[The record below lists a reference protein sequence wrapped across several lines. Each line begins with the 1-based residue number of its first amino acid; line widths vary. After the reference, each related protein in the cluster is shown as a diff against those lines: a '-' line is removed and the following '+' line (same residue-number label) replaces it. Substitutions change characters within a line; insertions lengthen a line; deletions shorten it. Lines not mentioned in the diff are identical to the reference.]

1 MYCVKFYQKKMMFN
15 LLNKVFKITK
25 FYSTHSVNVPIIIP
39 IISYLNADLE
49 KTTIIKQNKSKSGVY
64 RWVNVINN
72 KNYIGSSINL
82 GRRFKEYYNYSHIS
96 KVKRNFPIHSALLKY
111 GYSSFK
117 LEILEY
123 CEPSV
128 LIKREQYYLDN
139 LKPEYNVLKIAGSML
154 GFKHS
159 EYTKKLFS
167 ITRLGRI
174 CSETTRLKLSVNNH
188 KSIPII
194 LTNIKTGNIFKF
206 SSISKAA
213 QFLDVS
219 ETSVRKFL
227 KLNKSYKG
235 YTIIIE

>member
-1 MYCVKFYQKKMMFN
+1 MFQT
-15 LLNKVFKITK
+15 KK
-25 FYSTHSVNVPIIIP
+25 FYSSYSVNVSPIIP

-49 KTTIIKQNKSKSGVY
+49 KATILKQNKSKSGIY
-64 RWVNVINN
+64 RWVNVIND
-72 KNYIGSSINL
+72 KSYIGSSINL

-123 CEPSV
+123 CEQSV
-128 LIKREQYYLDN
+128 LIKKEQYYLDN

-159 EYTKKLFS
+159 DYTKKLFR
-167 ITRLGRI
+167 ITRLGRL
-174 CSETTRLKLSVNNH
+174 CSETTRLKLSINNH
-188 KSIPII
+188 KSIPVI
-194 LTNIKTGNIFKF
+194 LTNIKTGNILKF

-219 ETSVRKFL
+219 ETTVRKFI

-235 YTIIIE
+235 YIIITE

>member
-1 MYCVKFYQKKMMFN
+1 MFQT
-15 LLNKVFKITK
+15 KK
-25 FYSTHSVNVPIIIP
+25 FYSSHSVNVSPIIP

-49 KTTIIKQNKSKSGVY
+49 KATIIKQNKSKSGIY

-72 KNYIGSSINL
+72 KSYVGSSINL

-96 KVKRNFPIHSALLKY
+96 KVKRNIPIHNALLKY
-111 GYSSFK
+111 SYYSFK

-128 LIKREQYYLDN
+128 LIKKEQYYLDS

-159 EYTKKLFS
+159 EYTKKLFH
-167 ITRLGRI
+167 ITRLGRLF
-174 CSETTRLKLSVNNH
+174 SETTKLKLSVNNH
-188 KSIPII
+188 KSIPVII
-194 LTNIKTGNIFKF
+194 TNIKTGNTIKF
-206 SSISKAA
+206 PSKSKAA
-213 QFLDVS
+213 KFLGVS
-219 ETSVRKFL
+219 ETTVRNYL

-235 YTIIIE
+235 YVIMIG